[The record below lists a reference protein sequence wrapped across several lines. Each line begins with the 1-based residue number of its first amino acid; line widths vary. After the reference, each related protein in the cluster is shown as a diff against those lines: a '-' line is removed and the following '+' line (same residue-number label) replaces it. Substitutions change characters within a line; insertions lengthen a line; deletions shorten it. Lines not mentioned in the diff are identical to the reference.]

1 MFIIFL
7 NIYFLLLSV
16 YFIISG
22 KYYLVDYGYPKTKGY
37 LRPYRG
43 ERYHLAD
50 FRCGSQPRGMKEVF
64 NHRHS
69 SLRCTI
75 ERTFGVWKN
84 RWRIVR
90 QMHSFPFD
98 KQVKIVVA
106 SMALHNFIKVHS
118 KTDFEFKPYDDDEML
133 LPSNDEI
140 NYEDVNEEHRGSV
153 REIEMNE
160 ERDRIAQLLMC
171 SCYYII

>member
-1 MFIIFL
+1 
-7 NIYFLLLSV
+7 
-16 YFIISG
+16 
-22 KYYLVDYGYPKTKGY
+22 
-37 LRPYRG
+37 
-43 ERYHLAD
+43 
-50 FRCGSQPRGMKEVF
+50 MKEVF

-75 ERTFGVWKN
+75 ERTFDVWKN

-106 SMALHNFIKVHS
+106 SMPLHNFIRVRS
-118 KTDFEFKPYDDDEML
+118 KTNYEFKPYDG
-133 LPSNDEI
+133 PSNDEI

-153 REIEMNE
+153 REMEINE
-160 ERDRIAQLLMC
+160 ERDRIAQLLM
-171 SCYYII
+171 SS